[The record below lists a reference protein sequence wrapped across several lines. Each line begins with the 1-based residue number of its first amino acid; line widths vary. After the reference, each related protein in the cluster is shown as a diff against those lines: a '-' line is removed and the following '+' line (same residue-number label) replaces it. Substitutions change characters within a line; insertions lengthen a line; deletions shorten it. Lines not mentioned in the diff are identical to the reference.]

1 MEPTRCF
8 GGKPGPMRDY
18 HDREWG
24 VPVRGERTL
33 FEFLILEGAQA
44 GLQWE
49 LILKRREGYR
59 RAFAGFD
66 PEAVARFG
74 EDEAARLAADPSIVR
89 NRAKIAAAVA
99 NARAVL
105 ALRQTDGG
113 LADFLW
119 SFVGGRPLDPRFT
132 APGQWPAKTPVS
144 ERMSK
149 ELVRRGFR
157 FVGPVICY
165 ALMQAVGLTNDHT
178 VDCFRHA
185 EVGR

>member
-1 MEPTRCF
+1 MGPIRCF
-8 GGKPGPMRDY
+8 GRTPGPMQDY

-24 VPVRGERTL
+24 VPARDERTL
-33 FEFLILEGAQA
+33 FEFLVLEGAQA
-44 GLQWE
+44 GLNWE
-49 LILKRREGYR
+49 LVLNRREGYR

-74 EDEAARLAADPSIVR
+74 EEDVARLAADPSIVR

-105 ALRQTDGG
+105 TLRRTDGG
-113 LADFLW
+113 LSDFLW
-119 SFVGGRPLDPRFT
+119 SFVEGRPLDPRFS

-144 ERMSK
+144 EKMSK
-149 ELVRRGFR
+149 ELARRGFR

-178 VDCFRHA
+178 VDCFRHD